1 MLVAFFARAKT
12 YRLTSLPIFIDE
24 SLHLFWSQRVREEPG
39 FERPLRDGKPLQAL
53 VTSLT
58 VPGADDP
65 VWAGRFTS
73 VIGGAVGMWAAWQI
87 GRRLFDDKTGWAAA
101 VLYLACPFT
110 FFYDRMCP

>member
-1 MLVAFFARAKT
+1 MTGRRSLAPAGFLLLLVAFFAVRT

-58 VPGADDP
+58 VPGAADP
-65 VWAGRFTS
+65 LWAGRFTS
-73 VIGGAVGMWAAWQI
+73 VMVGAAGMWAAWQI
-87 GRRLFDDKTGWAAA
+87 GRRLFDEKTGWAAA
-101 VLYLACPFT
+101 VL
-110 FFYDRMCP
+110 